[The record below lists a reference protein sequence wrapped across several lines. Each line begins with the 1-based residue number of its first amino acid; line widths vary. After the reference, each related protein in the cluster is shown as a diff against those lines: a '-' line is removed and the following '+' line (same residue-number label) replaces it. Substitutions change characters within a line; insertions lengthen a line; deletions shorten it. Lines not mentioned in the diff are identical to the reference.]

1 MTIDAPALLAR
12 LDALA
17 AAGARPR
24 ARDAAAMLGA
34 PEAALL
40 EARRLRGEATPL
52 RRPDGPEGFVALLAS
67 LGAVGEA
74 MALTRNESCV
84 HEKTGVYAAPT
95 FHGGMGQTLGEIDLR
110 LFPAT
115 WAHGYAVHDPESPSL
130 QFFDAAG
137 AAVHK
142 VYATEATD
150 AGAWEA
156 LVDRIGDHA
165 VPAAAF
171 APPAPPEA
179 ARPDAEVDRAALRA
193 GWAALEHSH
202 DFFALLRRVR
212 ATRAQA
218 MRLGGP
224 DFARPVGRAA
234 ARAALEAA
242 SAGDIPL
249 MIFVG
254 NAGCVQIHAGPV
266 RRIETRG
273 PWLNV
278 VDPRFNLH
286 LREDRIAAAWIVR
299 KPSVRGDVH
308 SLELFDRDG
317 FCFAQ
322 FFGERRPGETERAD
336 WRALA
341 RGLA

>member
-1 MTIDAPALLAR
+1 
-12 LDALA
+12 
-17 AAGARPR
+17 
-24 ARDAAAMLGA
+24 MLGV

-40 EARRLRGEATPL
+40 EARRLRGEATLL
-52 RRPDGPEGFVALLAS
+52 RRPEAPGGLVALLGR

-95 FHGGMGQTLGEIDLR
+95 FQDGMGQTLGEIDLR
-110 LFPAT
+110 LFPT
-115 WAHGYAVHDPESPSL
+115 HWAHGYAVHEAARPSL
-130 QFFDAAG
+130 QFLDAAG
-137 AAVHK
+137 VAVHK

-156 LVDRIGDHA
+156 LIDEIADPTA
-165 VPAAAF
+165 PAAAL
-171 APPAPPEA
+171 ASPPPPEA
-179 ARPDAEVDRAALRA
+179 ARPDAEVDVAALKA

-202 DFFALLRRVR
+202 DFFGLLRRVG

-218 MRLGGP
+218 VRLGGP
-224 DFARPVGRAA
+224 EFARPVGRGAARTVLAA
-234 ARAALEAA
+234 AADERV
-242 SAGDIPL
+242 PL

-254 NAGCVQIHAGPV
+254 NPGCVQIHSGPV
-266 RRIETRG
+266 ERIETRG

-278 VDPRFNLH
+278 LDPGFNLH
-286 LREDRIAAAWIVR
+286 LREDRVDSAWIVR

-322 FFGERRPGETERAD
+322 VFGERPPGETERND
-336 WRALA
+336 WRALVA
-341 RGLA
+341 GLA

>member
-12 LDALA
+12 LDALT

-52 RRPDGPEGFVALLAS
+52 RRPDAPGGLVALLAR

-74 MALTRNESCV
+74 MALTRNDSCV
-84 HEKTGVYAAPT
+84 HEKTGVYAAPE

-110 LFPAT
+110 LFPAH
-115 WAHGYAVHDPESPSL
+115 WAHGYAVHDAERPSL
-130 QFFDAAG
+130 QFFDGAG
-137 AAVHK
+137 VAVHK
-142 VYATEATD
+142 VHATEATD
-150 AGAWEA
+150 RRAWEA
-156 LVDRIGDHA
+156 MVDGMADPA
-165 VPAAAF
+165 APAAALS
-171 APPAPPEA
+171 PPPPPET
-179 ARPDAEVDRAALRA
+179 ARPDAEVDVAALRA

-202 DFFALLRRVR
+202 AFFGLLRRVG

-218 MRLGGP
+218 VRLGGP
-224 DFARPVGRAA
+224 EFARPVGRGA
-234 ARAALEAA
+234 ARAALAGAA
-242 SAGDIPL
+242 DMDVPL

-254 NAGCVQIHAGPV
+254 NAGCVQIHSGPV

-278 VDPRFNLH
+278 RDPRFDLH
-286 LREDRIAAAWIVR
+286 LREDRIDSAWVVR
-299 KPSVRGDVH
+299 KPSIRGDIH

-322 FFGERRPGETERAD
+322 IFGERPPGETERAD
-336 WRALA
+336 WRALVG
-341 RGLA
+341 GLA